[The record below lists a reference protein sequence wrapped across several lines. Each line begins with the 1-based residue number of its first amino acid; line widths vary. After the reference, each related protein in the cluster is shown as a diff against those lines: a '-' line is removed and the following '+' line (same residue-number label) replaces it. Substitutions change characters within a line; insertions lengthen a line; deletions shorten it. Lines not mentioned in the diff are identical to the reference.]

1 MDRQLLC
8 QKSRLKFSLHCG
20 FLRLMAFLTGDN
32 TALLRKK
39 AAGKIYKNQLN
50 FQTYVTAVVVRCA
63 QVLYT
68 ENRQWSTNNDKYT
81 FKVSL
86 HCVFYVQWPFSL
98 VTIQHFHERKQL
110 VKSTKT
116 NSTFRPQ
123 LLYISAQTLPTSYF
137 YGDSCWSIKSFST
150 TTSQMAFSSCTIGP
164 KAEPFYHV
172 KYGPSIITILKSVS
186 MGF

>member
-1 MDRQLLC
+1 MLLHSTLRADR
-8 QKSRLKFSLHCG
+8 SLRICLEAEQVSACH
-20 FLRLMAFLTGDN
+20 N
-32 TALLRKK
+32 
-39 AAGKIYKNQLN
+39 AA
-50 FQTYVTAVVVRCA
+50 VVRCA

-137 YGDSCWSIKSFST
+137 YGDSCWSIKVVLYNYLSDGFFLLHKWAKDFEIHIIIISFPR
-150 TTSQMAFSSCTIGP
+150 SSLTEELVG
-164 KAEPFYHV
+164 
-172 KYGPSIITILKSVS
+172 L
-186 MGF
+186 